1 MGKQYSRWQPFG
13 PWPRRWRRSPAWRR
27 RKTLP
32 PGGDHPALQRFN
44 GTVLV
49 GQNATPF
56 ERISLELG
64 PTDYDSTERRG
75 RVRKSQTVEGRVWRS
90 VYIAPGSTST
100 PEELRNYPQ
109 ALKRRVEIIER

>member
-1 MGKQYSRWQPFG
+1 M
-13 PWPRRWRRSPAWRR
+13 
-27 RKTLP
+27 
-32 PGGDHPALQRFN
+32 
-44 GTVLV
+44 LV